1 MEKRRARG
9 VLLDYCPSCS
19 AIWLDGGEL
28 DALRTGRARSESEL
42 AEQEREESGQEQNRG
57 VTVSGLCPRCQ
68 REMSAAFFGDVQ
80 VDRCEGCGDAFQTT
94 SRDARPIPSPT
105 CQHCGGRVVSAG
117 VEEIPEDHPR

>member
-1 MEKRRARG
+1 M
-9 VLLDYCPSCS
+9 DYCPPCN

-80 VDRCEGCGDAFQTT
+80 VDRCEGCGGLYFDQGELPAVLAAQ
-94 SRDARPIPSPT
+94 RMGPLERLWARIR
-105 CQHCGGRVVSAG
+105 GR
-117 VEEIPEDHPR
+117 